1 MLICKIT
8 WAPHGLFLKIQLT
21 KILGLTRMLLD
32 DKTYFPD
39 VKAGLKNDKKNE
51 LKSLRLRFPQHDIH
65 PYVCIKGR
73 YNMISL
79 FLI

>member
-1 MLICKIT
+1 
-8 WAPHGLFLKIQLT
+8 
-21 KILGLTRMLLD
+21 MLLD

-51 LKSLRLRFPQHDIH
+51 LNPLRLRFPQHDIH